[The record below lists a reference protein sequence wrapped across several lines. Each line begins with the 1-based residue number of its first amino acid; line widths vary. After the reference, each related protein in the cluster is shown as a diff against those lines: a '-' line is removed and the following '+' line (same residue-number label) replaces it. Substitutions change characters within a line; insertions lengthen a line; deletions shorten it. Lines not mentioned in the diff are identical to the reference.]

1 MKLVFVSLREETV
14 YFLDHFIHLKKEFLT
29 VLEREDEKQ
38 RKTEDFV
45 QSFNNIHPDIRTETG
60 VQGEW
65 MLRCEELQEDLWKLC
80 DEKSIS
86 SEQQL
91 VNLFNDGFKEEIME
105 KVQNIHCD
113 LLQVEINK
121 QDNTGLFS

>member
-1 MKLVFVSLREETV
+1 MREETV